1 MTRTSP
7 CPNCTELPHTIWWLL
22 SIGVDSEYIWKILIG
37 EKSWSL
43 KFSSTKAKIV
53 VGNSQ
58 IGEREMDPV
67 FGVFAKRFPRWEV
80 KVKVMPGVEIVLN
93 ISPPISLGSCVFLDL
108 LGKHFW
114 LKCNNWNKRRNS
126 NDEKIR
132 NKTERRKA
140 TTRSLNKDRLKKS
153 GD

>member
-7 CPNCTELPHTIWWLL
+7 CPNCTELPHTICWLL
-22 SIGVDSEYIWKILIG
+22 SIGVDSEYIWKTLIG

-58 IGEREMDPV
+58 IGEREMNPV

-80 KVKVMPGVEIVLN
+80 KVKVMPGVEIVLK

-114 LKCNNWNKRRNS
+114 LKCNNLK
-126 NDEKIR
+126 E
-132 NKTERRKA
+132 KTERWKA
-140 TTRSLNKDRLKKS
+140 TTRSVKQERLKRS
-153 GD
+153 SD